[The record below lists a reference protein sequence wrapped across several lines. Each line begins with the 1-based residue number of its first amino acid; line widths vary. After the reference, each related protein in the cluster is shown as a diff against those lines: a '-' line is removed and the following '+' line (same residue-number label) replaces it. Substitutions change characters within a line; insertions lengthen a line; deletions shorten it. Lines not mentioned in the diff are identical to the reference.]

1 MPMYNLIEYRDH
13 YSDTSGSLWG
23 FERDEIVSNADVTRD
38 NSASWF
44 RNKVGLITN
53 TKADG
58 INGLK
63 IAIPLKDFSNFWR
76 SLEMPLINC
85 KVKLSLKWFESCVLT
100 TAVIGANANATGADS
115 ATFKITDAKLYVPI
129 VALSTEDSTKLVKQL
144 SEGFKRSVYWNQY
157 KIIDNKVVQITRAND
172 KKQ

>member
-1 MPMYNLIEYRDH
+1 MGKRKKWSE
-13 YSDTSGSLWG
+13 
-23 FERDEIVSNADVTRD
+23 
-38 NSASWF
+38 NSYT
-44 RNKVGLITN
+44 NKH
-53 TKADG
+53 
-58 INGLK
+58 
-63 IAIPLKDFSNFWR
+63 FSNFWR

-85 KVKLSLKWFESCVLT
+85 KVKLSLKWFENCVLT

-157 KIIDNKVVQITRAND
+157 KIIVNKVVQITRANNE
-172 KKQ
+172 KQQNCLIQVMKELKDCLFLPIIMLIMMQIVLMMILSKNTFFRK

>member
-1 MPMYNLIEYRDH
+1 M
-13 YSDTSGSLWG
+13 G
-23 FERDEIVSNADVTRD
+23 
-38 NSASWF
+38 
-44 RNKVGLITN
+44 K
-53 TKADG
+53 
-58 INGLK
+58 NGVK

-85 KVKLSLKWFESCVLT
+85 KVKLSLKWFENCVLT

-129 VALSTEDSTKLVKQL
+129 VALSTEDNTKLVKQL

-157 KIIDNKVVQITRAND
+157 KIIVNKVVQITRANNE
-172 KKQ
+172 KQQNCLIQVMKELKDCLFLPIIMLIMMQIVLMMILSKNNFFWN